1 MTPKKLVLLLVGFG
15 ALASGPSFADSP
27 LPPPQKKD
35 VWSNSKHFCAE
46 MDPRTRLTTVYS
58 VTNGS
63 RERKWAM
70 PGWFRV
76 AYLADDGEHLVIG
89 HEGINLLP
97 LDLNK
102 DDILV
107 YFVKKGQVVHT
118 LPVSEVI
125 KNKSSL
131 KRTASH
137 LLWGSYLGIDKEGHF
152 GIDTV
157 EGRSLYFDVTTG
169 ELAKAASSTSEN
181 W

>member
-1 MTPKKLVLLLVGFG
+1 MTTKQFVLLLVGFS
-15 ALASGPSFADSP
+15 ALASGPSLADTP
-27 LPPPQKKD
+27 LPPPQKKE
-35 VWSNSKHFCAE
+35 VCSNNKQFCAE
-46 MDPRTRLTTVYS
+46 MDPRTRLTTVFA
-58 VTNGS
+58 VKHGS
-63 RERKWAM
+63 REKKWAM
-70 PGWFRV
+70 PGWFRL

-102 DDILV
+102 EDILI
-107 YFVKKGQVVHT
+107 YFIKRGEVVNT
-118 LPVSEVI
+118 VTVSEVV

-137 LLWGSYLGIDKEGHF
+137 LLWGSYLGIDQDGHF
-152 GIDTV
+152 GIETV

-169 ELAKAASSTSEN
+169 RIAKTASGTSDN